1 MAGDGH
7 RLKIGT
13 TAMTGTT
20 VSKSLALN
28 MFDIA
33 NVLGLRPSI
42 NYGDPKPS
50 HGVKA
55 RKRRYNVR
63 TCELNP
69 QDNKGVRCDVDS
81 GAMWRVVESV
91 ESVTFSG
98 WVYNLEVDGDN
109 SYVAEGIGVHNCVY
123 NMAALMYQIIWNM
136 QFGYKRAIQVSPIS
150 GYRWNARS
158 PSSGSYVGGAAT
170 WLAGTGLLPTNRDEV
185 KAILQPHGINVYHP
199 NTGWS
204 NSFQDNWKQTARF
217 FRIDEWFKVS
227 TVEAWVS
234 ALLNGFV
241 CGGGRDGHAICHCG
255 LTMNGGTLYSIYCNS
270 WGSWGSTL
278 ETVVG
283 DLRSFGL
290 DSEAKI
296 RTMVGRDAWAVRSIV
311 VPDFML
317 AT

>member
-1 MAGDGH
+1 MRIDQE
-7 RLKIGT
+7 
-13 TAMTGTT
+13 
-20 VSKSLALN
+20 
-28 MFDIA
+28 
-33 NVLGLRPSI
+33 SI
-42 NYGDPKPS
+42 
-50 HGVKA
+50 
-55 RKRRYNVR
+55 
-63 TCELNP
+63 
-69 QDNKGVRCDVDS
+69 DVDFSKLIEQSDGELS
-81 GAMWRVVESV
+81 GGFLPTDFDLFRGFPDVE
-91 ESVTFSG
+91 EFG
-98 WVYNLEVDGDN
+98 MPVYPRSEWADRIRFKDAQKSWPYRMIVYPHNQGR
-109 SYVAEGIGVHNCVY
+109 EGTCVY
-123 NMAALMYQIIWNM
+123 NMAALMWQIIHNM
-136 QFGYKRAIQVSPIS
+136 QFGYRRAIQISPIS
-150 GYRWNARS
+150 GYRWNARG

-170 WLAGTGLLPTNRDEV
+170 WLAGTGLLPSDRPEN
-185 KAILQPHGINVYHP
+185 KALLQPHGINVYHP

-204 NSFQDNWKQTARF
+204 NSFADNWKQTARF

-241 CGGGRDGHAICHCG
+241 CGGGRDSHAICHCG

-290 DSEAKI
+290 DSEGKI

-317 AT
+317 SP